1 MSDDLLPGFFLDF
14 ADADSVAVALHLA
27 GADSASV
34 REDSPDVFGNDPVI
48 TSTDG
53 PSQWNREQLPQFG
66 PSFVSYTHE
75 RFDRIEKLIEKHL
88 ARWSYEPVT
97 VVLVASM
104 QTDGSGNVGR
114 GVQANSILYEPPPG
128 FTLALHRFSIL
139 NGGNNFGT
147 PFNAAAGYWELRV
160 NDEMIDG
167 ASLEAPAAG
176 KVGGTL
182 PVVKT
187 WGTRDAPRIRDGEVM
202 SLFMSGGPVSQKLTV
217 KGQGTLERQPES

>member
-1 MSDDLLPGFFLDF
+1 MADDLLPGFFLDF
-14 ADADSVAVALHLA
+14 ADADSVALHLA
-27 GADSASV
+27 GADSRSI
-34 REDSPDVFGNDPVI
+34 REDPVDVFGNDPLPLEV
-48 TSTDG
+48 DG
-53 PSQWNREQLPQFG
+53 PAQWDREQLPQFG

-75 RFDRIEKLIEKHL
+75 RFDRIEKLIERQL
-88 ARWSYEPVT
+88 AKWSYEPVT
-97 VVLVASM
+97 VVLIASM
-104 QTDGSGNVGR
+104 QTDGSGNIGR

-147 PFNAAAGYWELRV
+147 PFNGAAGYWELRV
-160 NDEMIDG
+160 NDEMVDG

-176 KVGGTL
+176 KVGGSL

-202 SLFMSGGPVSQKLTV
+202 SLFMSAGPVSQKLTV
-217 KGQGTLERQPES
+217 KGQGTLERQAES